1 MDNMLLKIKRV
12 LNTYTD
18 DELKETALWINNE
31 DIISMIVIEKSSI
44 TLVTNKSELKIN
56 DKIW

>member
-31 DIISMIVIEKSSI
+31 DIII
-44 TLVTNKSELKIN
+44 
-56 DKIW
+56 